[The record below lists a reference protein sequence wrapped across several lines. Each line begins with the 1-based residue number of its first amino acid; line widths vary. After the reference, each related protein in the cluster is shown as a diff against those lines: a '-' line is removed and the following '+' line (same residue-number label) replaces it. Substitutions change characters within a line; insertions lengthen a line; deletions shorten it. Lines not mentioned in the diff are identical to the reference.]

1 MKYAYPRQRELHLIK
16 KKTRVENAETLTN
29 TANDI
34 ISMKREFRQK
44 KGQSCISTYFS
55 MNVFDRKKATTPQK
69 IRWVGV
75 EGGVRSKLRSP
86 PPTY

>member
-44 KGQSCISTYFS
+44 SRMAMLNVNSDGTINEDLNESSPS
-55 MNVFDRKKATTPQK
+55 MSIN
-69 IRWVGV
+69 
-75 EGGVRSKLRSP
+75 
-86 PPTY
+86 